1 MTVDPAKMHPPL
13 GPDDWRMVGLDVD
26 GTLMHWG
33 GEISPAVARAV
44 EQARMCRN
52 HVILATGRS
61 IIATVPVA
69 EALGIRRGWAVC
81 SNGSVTIRLN
91 PAAVGGYEIEE
102 KVTFNPRAALELIR
116 DEMPEARYAVEDL
129 GVGYR
134 VSEEFPIGEL
144 AGRQRVVTFGELCK
158 TEATRVVIRAPGQH
172 VSRFDDLVGRIGL
185 NEVTYVVG
193 YSAWLDLTPPG
204 VSKASALE
212 SLRRKLG
219 VYPDHTVA
227 IGDGYNDIE
236 MLRWAGHSTAMG
248 NAPDDVKAVADA
260 VTDSV
265 ENDGVLP
272 VLEALIDPERLAV
285 I

>member
-1 MTVDPAKMHPPL
+1 MK
-13 GPDDWRMVGLDVD
+13 
-26 GTLMHWG
+26 
-33 GEISPAVARAV
+33 
-44 EQARMCRN
+44 
-52 HVILATGRS
+52 
-61 IIATVPVA
+61 
-69 EALGIRRGWAVC
+69 
-81 SNGSVTIRLN
+81 
-91 PAAVGGYEIEE
+91 
-102 KVTFNPRAALELIR
+102 
-116 DEMPEARYAVEDL
+116 
-129 GVGYR
+129 
-134 VSEEFPIGEL
+134 
-144 AGRQRVVTFGELCK
+144 
-158 TEATRVVIRAPGQH
+158 
-172 VSRFDDLVGRIGL
+172 
-185 NEVTYVVG
+185 YVVG
-193 YSAWLDLTPPG
+193 YSALLDLTPPG

-236 MLRWAGHSTAMG
+236 MLRWAGRSTAMG